1 MATPR
6 IPVNKKESLADMVA
20 RYKILAEPKTVN
32 TGMLLFTLNEDLK
45 LYDMLVSDSKHPKD
59 TGLLKESWVKP
70 AERGGKYSDSK
81 IYDMINLLTTPGFQQ
96 YKGSFASGKFNVYVL
111 NTATVGEQARRKSG
125 LHLRKK
131 KKLSGRHNL
140 KRYMPF
146 VDKRTQFYTKK
157 LRIVRQQID
166 SDWKKFVPEYLHKI
180 AGVM

>member
-45 LYDMLVSDSKHPKD
+45 LYNMLVSDDKHPKD

-70 AERGGKYSDSK
+70 AIKTGD
-81 IYDMINLLTTPGFQQ
+81 DMINLLMTPGFQQ
-96 YKGSFASGKFNVYVL
+96 YKGSFASGTFNVYVL

-125 LHLRKK
+125 LHSRTK
-131 KKLSGRHNL
+131 KKLTGRHNL

-157 LRIVRQQID
+157 LRKLRQKLD
-166 SDWKKFVPEYLHKI
+166 SDWKKFVPQYLYSM

>member
-45 LYDMLVSDSKHPKD
+45 LYNMLVSDGKHPKD

-70 AERGGKYSDSK
+70 ANKNGT
-81 IYDMINLLTTPGFQQ
+81 DMINLSTTPGFQQ
-96 YKGSFASGKFNVYVL
+96 YKGSFASGTFNVYVL

-125 LHLRKK
+125 LHLRRK

-157 LRIVRQQID
+157 LRIVRQQMD
-166 SDWKKFVPEYLHKI
+166 SDWKKFVPEYLYKI
-180 AGVM
+180 AGVI